1 MATLLEMTAE
11 IVKAHASRSKMTS
24 EEILR
29 DLKMV
34 YAALQGLGSAQPVG
48 FEEKAHAALTVKQA
62 FKKDEVICMV
72 CGQAGMKTLT
82 RHLKSSHDLEPNV
95 YRQQFGIPYNQS
107 LSSRDFTEDQKGDG
121 TGARFSRLPRQG
133 KAGESGEH
141 ASQKCVVCHRWV
153 TVGLIIILEGRRG
166 DISVEMHPFLRGKSC
181 P

>member
-11 IVKAHASRSKMTS
+11 IVKAHASASKMTS

-34 YAALQGLGSAQPVG
+34 YTALQRLGAAQSVG
-48 FEEKAHAALTVKQA
+48 FEERAHAALTVKQA

-82 RHLKSSHDLEPNV
+82 RHLKSSHDLEPSA

-107 LSSRDFTEDQKGDG
+107 LSSRDFTEFRRAMALERGLADYLAK
-121 TGARFSRLPRQG
+121 ARQV
-133 KAGESGEH
+133 KAANMQARN
-141 ASQKCVVCHRWV
+141 ASSAAA
-153 TVGLIIILEGRRG
+153 G
-166 DISVEMHPFLRGKSC
+166 
-181 P
+181 